1 MSDETLKP
9 EEPEPISES
18 MDALACALIDY
29 SLDLLGETG
38 ELSPTLA
45 VEDGLGTRSLLS
57 FDDED
62 FEECLDEVYARLRAA
77 ASGKQELEGLPGK
90 PVRYAIAY
98 DGAVQL
104 PDAPDDGFTSALI
117 IEYGEKGMS
126 QGYSAYLLYENE
138 GNPQEFAWTEPA
150 AAGEGELLV

>member
-1 MSDETLKP
+1 MTEDVL
-9 EEPEPISES
+9 EPEPISES

-45 VEDGLGTRSLLS
+45 VEDENGERSLLS

-62 FEECLDEVYARLRAA
+62 FEECLDEVRTRLQAA
-77 ASGKQELEGLPGK
+77 AKGKQEIEGLTGK

-104 PDAPDDGFTSALI
+104 PDAPDDGFTAALI
-117 IEYGEKGMS
+117 VEYGEKGMT
-126 QGYSAYLLYENE
+126 QAYSAYMLYQNE

-150 AAGEGELLV
+150 AAGEEELLV